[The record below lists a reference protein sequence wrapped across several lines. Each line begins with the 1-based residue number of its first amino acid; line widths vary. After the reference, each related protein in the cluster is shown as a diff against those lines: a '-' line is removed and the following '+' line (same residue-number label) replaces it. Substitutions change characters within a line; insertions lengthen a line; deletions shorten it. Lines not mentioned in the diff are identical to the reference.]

1 MTARRIDQIW
11 LFGGLALIAL
21 LIAGGWFMLISP
33 KYADEA
39 KAQADTQDTTI
50 QLNKAKNGF
59 RALKDETAKLDEYT
73 EQLAEYQ
80 AALPVASKT
89 NGIPDFLKQ
98 LQTMGTKLDVEVSGY
113 SASAEEDSKDLT
125 TITALPITLNVEGD
139 VERVSKFIKQ
149 LQTTQPRAVLIDSG
163 NLAIDDE
170 DRATLSLSL
179 NAYVTSTET
188 EDIS

>member
-33 KYADEA
+33 QYAAEA
-39 KAQADTQDTTI
+39 KAQTDTEDTTI
-50 QLNKAKNGF
+50 QLTKAKNGF
-59 RALKDETAKLDEYT
+59 QALQKETAKLDEYT
-73 EQLAEYQ
+73 AQLAEYQ

-98 LQTMGTKLDVEVSGY
+98 LQSMGVKLDVEVSGY
-113 SASAEEDSKDLT
+113 SASAAETSKEVSAVST
-125 TITALPITLNVEGD
+125 LPITLNVEGN
-139 VERVSKFIKQ
+139 VEKVSKFVRQ
-149 LQTTQPRAVLIDSG
+149 LQTVQPRAVLIDTG
-163 NLAIDDE
+163 NLSVNADDV
-170 DRATLSLSL
+170 ASLSLSL

-188 EDIS
+188 EKIS